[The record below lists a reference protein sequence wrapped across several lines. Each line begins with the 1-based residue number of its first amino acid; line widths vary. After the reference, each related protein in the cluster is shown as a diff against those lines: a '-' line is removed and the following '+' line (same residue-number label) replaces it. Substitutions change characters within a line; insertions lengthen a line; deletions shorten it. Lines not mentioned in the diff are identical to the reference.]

1 MSIEFQSERA
11 DMATKGF
18 CVIKDVLSAQEVA
31 ILRDRIEEQ
40 AIAEV
45 KKGVAFNDGIS
56 YQDLLDESGQ
66 FKSKRA
72 GAGLGGVNQRIFMLI
87 NKGECLRKLVTH
99 PVVNTLVS
107 HVLGDDYI
115 LSSYSANIV
124 RKGSPR
130 MGLHTDQW
138 WAPQPVERNYN
149 HFRPANI
156 SRKPADEF
164 INPNPDLGIAP
175 PVTVTAVWM
184 LTHFGV
190 DNGTTE
196 IVPGTHLS
204 GSYPTLDA
212 QEKYSIIQPEAPAG
226 SLLIFDG
233 RVWHGNGAS
242 VSDVDRIGLLATFCA
257 PQYRQQ
263 ENMTLGLDRE
273 LWSTMSDDLK
283 RRLGF
288 KVWNAYGRVEA
299 DFGEL
304 IDPDVKSYGEL
315 KLDKDG
321 NVF

>member
-1 MSIEFQSERA
+1 MSTEFQRELD

-18 CVIKDVLSAQEVA
+18 CVVKDVLSPQEVEV
-31 ILRDRIEEQ
+31 LRNRIKEQ
-40 AIAEV
+40 AAAEV
-45 KKGVAFNDGIS
+45 KKGVAFNDGVS
-56 YQDLLDESGQ
+56 YQDVLDDSGQ
-66 FKSKRA
+66 FKSTSS
-72 GAGLGGVNQRIFMLI
+72 GAGVGGVNQRVFMLI
-87 NKGECLRKLVTH
+87 NKGECFRKLVTH
-99 PVVNTLVS
+99 PTINAVVS

-138 WAPQPVERNYN
+138 WAPQPVERDYH

-156 SRKPADEF
+156 SRKPADVF
-164 INPNPDLGIAP
+164 VNPNPNLGIAP

-184 LTHFGV
+184 LSDFFV

-204 GSYPTLDA
+204 GAYPTLDA
-212 QEKYSIIQPEAPAG
+212 QEKYDMVQPEASAG

-242 VSDVDRIGLLATFCA
+242 VSDVERIGLLSTFCA

-273 LWSTMSDDLK
+273 LWPSMSDDLK

-304 IDPDVKSYGEL
+304 IEPDVKSYGEL

-321 NVF
+321 NVV